1 MKKIICVMAIM
12 LFGIS
17 GLVACGKSD
26 SKYTGIWK
34 MEKISK
40 DGSDYTLEEIK
51 KLGDDGKYDG
61 AFVIKEGG
69 SAVVMDASGQNQ
81 ELEWKETDKG
91 ISLGGK
97 ELEYEDN
104 KLTIDA
110 KKDETWYFQK
120 VSDSQNV
127 TDVSIDEEKEK

>member
-81 ELEWKETDKG
+81 NLSGKKQIREFLLE
-91 ISLGGK
+91 GK
-97 ELEYEDN
+97 ELEYEDTN
-104 KLTIDA
+104 
-110 KKDETWYFQK
+110 
-120 VSDSQNV
+120 
-127 TDVSIDEEKEK
+127 

>member
-69 SAVVMDASGQNQ
+69 SAVVMDASGQNR

-91 ISLGGK
+91 ISCLLPAGGK
-97 ELEYEDN
+97 GIRN
-104 KLTIDA
+104 RP
-110 KKDETWYFQK
+110 ETGCGNGAVLCHQG
-120 VSDSQNV
+120 V
-127 TDVSIDEEKEK
+127 

>member
-97 ELEYEDN
+97 ELEYD
-104 KLTIDA
+104 
-110 KKDETWYFQK
+110 
-120 VSDSQNV
+120 
-127 TDVSIDEEKEK
+127 

>member
-69 SAVVMDASGQNQ
+69 SAVVWMLQDKIENLSGKKQTR
-81 ELEWKETDKG
+81 EFLLE
-91 ISLGGK
+91 GK
-97 ELEYEDN
+97 N
-104 KLTIDA
+104 
-110 KKDETWYFQK
+110 
-120 VSDSQNV
+120 
-127 TDVSIDEEKEK
+127 

>member
-40 DGSDYTLEEIK
+40 DGSDYTLEEI
-51 KLGDDGKYDG
+51 
-61 AFVIKEGG
+61 
-69 SAVVMDASGQNQ
+69 
-81 ELEWKETDKG
+81 
-91 ISLGGK
+91 
-97 ELEYEDN
+97 
-104 KLTIDA
+104 
-110 KKDETWYFQK
+110 
-120 VSDSQNV
+120 
-127 TDVSIDEEKEK
+127 